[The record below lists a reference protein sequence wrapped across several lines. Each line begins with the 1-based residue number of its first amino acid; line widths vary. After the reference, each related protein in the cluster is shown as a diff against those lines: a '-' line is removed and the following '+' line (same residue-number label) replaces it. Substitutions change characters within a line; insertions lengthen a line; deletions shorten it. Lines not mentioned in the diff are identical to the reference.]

1 MSDTINAIV
10 VDDEGHARQTLITL
24 LKAHPEINLVA
35 ECENGMSAVKT
46 VNDLQPHLMF
56 LDIQMPKLNGLEV
69 LELLGDTAPLTVFV
83 TAHNDYAIQA
93 FEKNAV
99 DYLLKPVSKAR
110 LAQSVERIQQRLT
123 REQPTHYRQQQQTA
137 AQQLNQPSGPIQRIL
152 VRDKGDVHVIPV
164 ADISAIEAAD
174 DYVVI
179 HAGGQS
185 HIKQERL
192 SRLEAQLDAQQFC
205 RIHRSTLINLDYLQ
219 GIETEAKETRFANLK
234 LADGSSKQYA
244 ISRSGYSKLI
254 ELL

>member
-1 MSDTINAIV
+1 MSDTIKAIV
-10 VDDEGHARQTLITL
+10 VDDESHARQALMTL
-24 LKAHPEINLVA
+24 LKAHPEIEVIA

-46 VNDLQPHLMF
+46 VNDLQPHIMF
-56 LDIQMPKLNGLEV
+56 LDIQMPKLDGLEV

-99 DYLLKPVSKAR
+99 DYLLKPINKAR
-110 LAQSVERIQQRLT
+110 LAQSVERLQQRLA
-123 REQPTHYRQQQQTA
+123 QDKPTEYRQQQQSA
-137 AQQLNQPSGPIQRIL
+137 AQQLNQTSGPIQRIL
-152 VRDKGDVHVIPV
+152 VREKGDVHVIPV
-164 ADISAIEAAD
+164 GDVTAIEAAD

-179 HAGGQS
+179 HTADHS

-192 SRLEAQLDAQQFC
+192 TRLESQLDPQQFC

-219 GIETEAKETRFANLK
+219 GIETEAKETRFAILK
-234 LADGSSKQYA
+234 LPNGNNKQYA